1 MTKAAGTEW
10 LFPSFFEDP
19 LDAGG
24 ARPDIEGKEAVSFV
38 ADSTGVR

>member
-1 MTKAAGTEW
+1 MNEAGETEW
-10 LFPSFFEDP
+10 LFPTFFESP

-38 ADSTGVR
+38 ADSIGVR